1 MNRSYMEQVF
11 PSLAKRGGRDLNKN
25 GAKPPLMERTGWLVQ
40 LPIIRWFERT
50 TPSARTKEASPNLLI
65 AQPPLLSQGGEYPFN
80 RSTKHSFTTFKAAP
94 TMSRTKTLRHCA
106 FSVRSPP
113 PGQPGVAREARSL
126 RANFQT
132 RLPACKPAARKGC
145 MEISPG

>member
-1 MNRSYMEQVF
+1 MNRSYMSGAGI
-11 PSLAKRGGRDLNKN
+11 PLLGWLRRGGRDFNKN

-50 TPSARTKEASPNLLI
+50 TPSARTKEASRNLLI

-106 FSVRSPP
+106 EGVR
-113 PGQPGVAREARSL
+113 G
-126 RANFQT
+126 
-132 RLPACKPAARKGC
+132 
-145 MEISPG
+145 